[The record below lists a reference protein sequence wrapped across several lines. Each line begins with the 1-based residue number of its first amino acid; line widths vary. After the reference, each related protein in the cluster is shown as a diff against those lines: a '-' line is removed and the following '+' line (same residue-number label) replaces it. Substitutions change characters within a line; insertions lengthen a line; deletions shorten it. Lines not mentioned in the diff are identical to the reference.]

1 MPDKAIDVFD
11 ETAAMKK
18 LEFSVQPEEIAGM
31 EKEIEQLSSEKLA
44 LVSDQNYEGAAEIR
58 DRVRNIRSRLE
69 LLRSSWES
77 LENPIPVTENDVR
90 RVVSEATGIPLR
102 RLEEGES
109 RRLFHIEEELHKTV
123 VGQDEAVRRIS
134 QAVRRSR
141 AGVASP
147 RRPLGSFIFLGPTG
161 VGKTLLAKALA
172 EYLFGSAESLVRID
186 MSDFME
192 KHNVSRLTG
201 APPGYIGYEE
211 GGILTEQIR
220 RNPYRVVLF
229 DEIEKAHR
237 DVFNLLLQVLE
248 EGELRDNLGHTVNF
262 KNTVIIMTSNAGVR
276 EISRDSRLGFSAASG
291 LMDGAEME
299 AAALSELK
307 RLFNPEFINR
317 VDDIIVFDSLNEKE
331 IEAILD
337 LQISDLASRLSE
349 QGYGVV
355 VNPAARRILI
365 EKGWDPK
372 YGGRPLRRAVQKELE
387 DPLSALLLAGEYPA
401 GAVFSAEGRNGK
413 ISVRAKQAGG
423 SGTAVGNGAVAG
435 SGVTGEKELAHN
447 GVVAGR

>member
-1 MPDKAIDVFD
+1 MPDKAIDVLD
-11 ETAAMKK
+11 ETAAMKR
-18 LEFSVQPEEIAGM
+18 LAFSVQQEEIAGM
-31 EKEIEQLSSEKLA
+31 EKEIEALSSEKTA
-44 LVSDQNYEGAAEIR
+44 LVNDQNYERAAEIR
-58 DRVRNIRSRLE
+58 DRVRKLRSRLE

-77 LENPIPVTENDVR
+77 LEKPIPVTENDVR
-90 RVVSEATGIPLR
+90 RVISEATGIPLR

-109 RRLFHIEEELHKTV
+109 RRLLHIEEELHKTV
-123 VGQDEAVRRIS
+123 VGQNEAVRRIS

-141 AGVASP
+141 AGIASP

-172 EYLFGSAESLVRID
+172 EYLFGSVESLVRID

-192 KHNVSRLTG
+192 KHNASRLTG

-211 GGILTEQIR
+211 GGVLTEQIR

-276 EISRDSRLGFSAASG
+276 ESSRDSRLGFSAASG
-291 LMDGAEME
+291 LMNGAEIE
-299 AAALSELK
+299 AAALSELR

-317 VDDIIVFDSLNEKE
+317 VDDVIVFDSLNEKE
-331 IEAILD
+331 IETILD

-349 QGYGVV
+349 QGYGVT

-401 GAVFSAEGRNGK
+401 ATVFSAEGRSGK
-413 ISVRAKQAGG
+413 ISLRVKVPAE
-423 SGTAVGNGAVAG
+423 T
-435 SGVTGEKELAHN
+435 EKPLCP
-447 GVVAGR
+447 VVP